1 MKTSAEWKN
10 ISSGILDVID
20 EHHQEMPVA
29 IGKLAKELGL
39 SVKLAT
45 LDAGVSGEIKK
56 SDSGYVVRVNRHD
69 IKERQRFTIAHEI
82 AHYILHRD
90 LIGDGIVDDILYRSG
105 LSDHLEA
112 QANRLAAD
120 LIMPWPSLHKRIQEL
135 SDLKNEELYEQL
147 ARDFEVSTTAM
158 KIRLGK
164 L

>member
-1 MKTSAEWKN
+1 MR
-10 ISSGILDVID
+10 
-20 EHHQEMPVA
+20 
-29 IGKLAKELGL
+29 
-39 SVKLAT
+39 
-45 LDAGVSGEIKK
+45 
-56 SDSGYVVRVNRHD
+56 SDG
-69 IKERQRFTIAHEI
+69 FTIAHEI
-82 AHYILHRD
+82 AHYILHRE

-147 ARDFEVSTTAM
+147 AKDFEVSTTAM